1 MEPVMLALRIFY
13 FSSIIL
19 ALTGIAMGQRPPQ
32 NESNL
37 AIGQALQLAR
47 EHRYAEAEATLKGVN
62 TPADPAQKIA
72 FYRLKATIASGL
84 GHFSVAAENMDNAA
98 RLAPGNQDLRIAA
111 GIARLQ
117 DQVESHANPMQ
128 ILKRLR
134 GEALPPQQ
142 AVDIRLR
149 LAEILSHAS
158 LFSEAAV
165 DFAAASALAPDRSD
179 LIYDLALANFLAGRL
194 DDALFSAE
202 RAKSLAD
209 TGSIE
214 SLIGDIQEKR
224 GDPLTAVHS
233 YQAAVTLEPSEER
246 YHLALGLELLRHQTF
261 DAALLVLKQASALF
275 PQSVRVKILLG
286 LAYYFVD
293 RSADAV
299 QALHDAAKIDPRDET
314 VARYLGEITLQ
325 DTSTPD
331 PAATAQVCNF
341 ADEHPQNKTADAFC
355 GGILLKVVRD
365 SGDVSRRPEIF
376 RRLKHAARIAPR
388 EPLARCQ
395 LGKAFEWAELWSQ
408 ARPETEACVRLD
420 PGSPDG
426 HYQLSR
432 IYRRLG
438 LTALAKQQTSFQQ
451 AAALRQ
457 NEESV
462 RRTKTVTKF
471 LVLLEH

>member
-1 MEPVMLALRIFY
+1 MLALRVFHR
-13 FSSIIL
+13 SLIIL
-19 ALTGIAMGQRPPQ
+19 ALTGIAMGQESPQPPHQ
-32 NESNL
+32 SNL
-37 AIGQALQLAR
+37 AIARALQLAR
-47 EHRYAEAEATLKGVN
+47 EHRYAEAETTLQGVN

-72 FYRLKATIASGL
+72 FYRLKAAVASGL
-84 GHFSVAAENMDNAA
+84 GHFTVAAENMDNAA

-111 GIARLQ
+111 GMARLQ
-117 DQVESHANPMQ
+117 DQVQNHASPTQTLN
-128 ILKRLR
+128 RLR
-134 GEALPPQQ
+134 DETLPPQQ

-149 LAEILSHAS
+149 LAEILSRAN
-158 LFSEAAV
+158 LFTEAAV
-165 DFAAASALAPDRSD
+165 DFAVASALAPDRGD
-179 LIYDLALANFLAGRL
+179 LLYDLALANLRAGRL
-194 DDALFSAE
+194 DDALVSAE
-202 RAKSLAD
+202 RAKSVAD
-209 TGSIE
+209 SGSIE
-214 SLIGDIQEKR
+214 SLIGDIQEQR
-224 GDPLTAVHS
+224 GDPLAAVHS
-233 YQAAVTLEPSEER
+233 YQAAVALEPSEER

-261 DAALLVLKQASALF
+261 DAALVVFKQAAALF

-286 LAYYFVD
+286 LTYFFVD
-293 RSADAV
+293 RSADAI
-299 QALHDAAKIDPRDET
+299 QALQDAAKIDPRDET

-355 GGILLKVVRD
+355 GGILLKVARD
-365 SGDVSRRPEIF
+365 SGDVSRRPEIL
-376 RRLKHAARIAPR
+376 RRLQHAARIAPK
-388 EPLARCQ
+388 EPIARCQ

-408 ARPETEACVRLD
+408 ARPEAEACVRLD

-438 LTALAKQQTSFQQ
+438 LTALAKQQTSVQQ
-451 AAALRQ
+451 AAAVRQ

-462 RRTKTVTKF
+462 RRTETVTKF